1 MSSPIIGPF
10 PNQILAGQVISALPV
25 MQDFEWIRSQVN
37 ANLAGSIPANAT
49 SIPTYVGL
57 TFVGGTANAITL
69 TPTPAISAYVA
80 GQRFAFLATAPNTG
94 PVTINTS
101 SLGPRALVYADASP
115 LGGDEILG
123 GSVYDIIDNGT
134 NYTLLNSS
142 QGSSIITWAPVIAFG
157 GATTGITY
165 SLQTGKAWK
174 FGRLMYFTFDVVLT
188 SKGSA
193 TGGITIDGLP
203 FIINAGW
210 LGNSPSQAYVY
221 NVTFGTGY
229 VIMFY
234 YPGTTQIGM
243 ANIVSGSPAL
253 PMTDTSFSNSS
264 QIAGNGFYVV

>member
-1 MSSPIIGPF
+1 MASPIIGPF

-37 ANLAGSIPANAT
+37 ANIAGSIPANAT
-49 SIPTYVGL
+49 SIPTYVGVGN
-57 TFVGGTANAITL
+57 VGGTANAITL
-69 TPTPAISAYVA
+69 TPTPAISAYTA

-101 SLGPRALVYADASP
+101 GLGTRPLVYADATA
-115 LGGDEILG
+115 LGGAEILG

-142 QGSSIITWAPVIAFG
+142 QGSSIITWSPVVAFG
-157 GATTGITY
+157 GASVGITY
-165 SLQTGKAWK
+165 GLQTGKAWK
-174 FGRLMYFTFDVVLT
+174 FGRLMYFTFDLELT
-188 SKGSA
+188 SKGSS
-193 TGGITIDGLP
+193 TGGITISGLP
-203 FIINAGW
+203 AVVNAAW

-229 VIMFY
+229 VILFY
-234 YPGTTQIGM
+234 YPGTTQMGM
-243 ANIVSGSPAL
+243 ANITSGAPAAS
-253 PMTDTSFSNSS
+253 MTDTSFVNTS